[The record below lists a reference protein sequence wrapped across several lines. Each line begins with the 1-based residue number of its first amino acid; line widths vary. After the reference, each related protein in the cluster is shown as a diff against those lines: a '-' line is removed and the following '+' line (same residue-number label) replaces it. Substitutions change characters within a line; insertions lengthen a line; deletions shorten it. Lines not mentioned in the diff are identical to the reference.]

1 LKWFSSK
8 EKPFIKDL
16 NIKVNNGKI
25 LTIFG
30 SSGIGKSSLINVI
43 AGVYESNLLFT
54 GDIILNNK
62 KITNTLP
69 EKRKIGLLL
78 QDGVLFPHLSV
89 EQNLIFGIKK
99 SLTNKEKYLLINE
112 HLIKANMDFTDSDQ
126 NTLDRH
132 FYTMISYSKKLN
144 DDWSAHP
151 SVLVK
156 TTSLNNQV
164 DANINF
170 KLKNKLWFGTSYRQD
185 FGPTI
190 YVGID
195 FGKLLSVYSFDI
207 STNEVADYSSGSHEF
222 TLGYDFIPDLEEEVK
237 NIDKE
242 ELLNDREDAKMK
254 KTQDTEF
261 VKGLMLLDIYSK
273 AIERTTPQR

>member
-1 LKWFSSK
+1 MLELRNISLKWFSSK

-30 SSGIGKSSLINVI
+30 SSGIGKSSLINII

-112 HLIKANMDFTDSDQ
+112 HLIKANMEGFENRYP
-126 NTLDRH
+126 NTLSGGQKSRVACLRAILSEPDALLLDEPFSSIDPEQRNS
-132 FYTMISYSKKLN
+132 FRLFV
-144 DDWSAHP
+144 A
-151 SVLVK
+151 
-156 TTSLNNQV
+156 NQV
-164 DANINF
+164 REKKIPCILVTHDESD
-170 KLKNKLWFGTSYRQD
+170 KLISDYRPLNLNKF
-185 FGPTI
+185 
-190 YVGID
+190 
-195 FGKLLSVYSFDI
+195 
-207 STNEVADYSSGSHEF
+207 SS
-222 TLGYDFIPDLEEEVK
+222 
-237 NIDKE
+237 
-242 ELLNDREDAKMK
+242 
-254 KTQDTEF
+254 
-261 VKGLMLLDIYSK
+261 
-273 AIERTTPQR
+273 

>member
-1 LKWFSSK
+1 MLELRNISLKWFSSK
-8 EKPFIKDL
+8 EKPFIKNL

-99 SLTNKEKYLLINE
+99 ILTNKEKYLLINE
-112 HLIKANMDFTDSDQ
+112 HLIKANMEGFENRYP
-126 NTLDRH
+126 NTLSGGQKSRVACLRA
-132 FYTMISYSKKLN
+132 ILSE
-144 DDWSAHP
+144 P
-151 SVLVK
+151 
-156 TTSLNNQV
+156 
-164 DANINF
+164 DA
-170 KLKNKLWFGTSYRQD
+170 L
-185 FGPTI
+185 
-190 YVGID
+190 
-195 FGKLLSVYSFDI
+195 
-207 STNEVADYSSGSHEF
+207 
-222 TLGYDFIPDLEEEVK
+222 
-237 NIDKE
+237 
-242 ELLNDREDAKMK
+242 
-254 KTQDTEF
+254 
-261 VKGLMLLDIYSK
+261 LLDEPFSSIDP
-273 AIERTTPQR
+273 EQRNSFRLFVVNQIREKKIPCILVTHDESDKLISDYRPLDLNKFSS

>member
-1 LKWFSSK
+1 MKWFSSK

-112 HLIKANMDFTDSDQ
+112 HLIEANMEGFENRYP
-126 NTLDRH
+126 NTLSGGQKSRVACLRA
-132 FYTMISYSKKLN
+132 ILSE
-144 DDWSAHP
+144 P
-151 SVLVK
+151 
-156 TTSLNNQV
+156 
-164 DANINF
+164 DA
-170 KLKNKLWFGTSYRQD
+170 L
-185 FGPTI
+185 
-190 YVGID
+190 
-195 FGKLLSVYSFDI
+195 
-207 STNEVADYSSGSHEF
+207 
-222 TLGYDFIPDLEEEVK
+222 
-237 NIDKE
+237 
-242 ELLNDREDAKMK
+242 
-254 KTQDTEF
+254 
-261 VKGLMLLDIYSK
+261 LLDEPFSSIDP
-273 AIERTTPQR
+273 EQRNSFRLFVVNQIREKKIPCILVTHDESDKLISDYRPLDLNKFSS

>member
-1 LKWFSSK
+1 MLELRNISLKWFSSK

-30 SSGIGKSSLINVI
+30 SSGIGKSSLINVV

-112 HLIKANMDFTDSDQ
+112 HLIEANMEGFENRYP
-126 NTLDRH
+126 NTLSGGQKSRVACLRAILSEPDALLLDEPFSSIDPEQRNS
-132 FYTMISYSKKLN
+132 FRLFV
-144 DDWSAHP
+144 A
-151 SVLVK
+151 
-156 TTSLNNQV
+156 NQV
-164 DANINF
+164 REKKIPCILVTHDESD
-170 KLKNKLWFGTSYRQD
+170 KL
-185 FGPTI
+185 
-190 YVGID
+190 
-195 FGKLLSVYSFDI
+195 I
-207 STNEVADYSSGSHEF
+207 SDYSP
-222 TLGYDFIPDLEEEVK
+222 LDLNK
-237 NIDKE
+237 
-242 ELLNDREDAKMK
+242 
-254 KTQDTEF
+254 F
-261 VKGLMLLDIYSK
+261 SS
-273 AIERTTPQR
+273 

>member
-1 LKWFSSK
+1 MLELRNISLKWFSSK

-30 SSGIGKSSLINVI
+30 SSGIGKSSLINII

-112 HLIKANMDFTDSDQ
+112 HLINANMEGFENRYP
-126 NTLDRH
+126 NTLSGGQKAR
-132 FYTMISYSKKLN
+132 IACLRAILSE
-144 DDWSAHP
+144 P
-151 SVLVK
+151 
-156 TTSLNNQV
+156 
-164 DANINF
+164 DA
-170 KLKNKLWFGTSYRQD
+170 L
-185 FGPTI
+185 
-190 YVGID
+190 
-195 FGKLLSVYSFDI
+195 
-207 STNEVADYSSGSHEF
+207 
-222 TLGYDFIPDLEEEVK
+222 
-237 NIDKE
+237 
-242 ELLNDREDAKMK
+242 
-254 KTQDTEF
+254 
-261 VKGLMLLDIYSK
+261 LLDEPFLSIDP
-273 AIERTTPQR
+273 EQRNSFRLFVVNQIREKKIPCILVTHDESDKLISDYQPLDLIKFSP

>member
-1 LKWFSSK
+1 MLELRNISLKWFSSQ

-54 GDIILNNK
+54 GDIVLNNK

-112 HLIKANMDFTDSDQ
+112 HLIEANMEGFENRYP
-126 NTLDRH
+126 NTLSGGQKSRVACLRAILSEPDALLLDEPFSSIDPEQRNS
-132 FYTMISYSKKLN
+132 FRLFV
-144 DDWSAHP
+144 A
-151 SVLVK
+151 
-156 TTSLNNQV
+156 NQV
-164 DANINF
+164 REKKIPCILVTHDESD
-170 KLKNKLWFGTSYRQD
+170 KL
-185 FGPTI
+185 
-190 YVGID
+190 
-195 FGKLLSVYSFDI
+195 I
-207 STNEVADYSSGSHEF
+207 SDYSP
-222 TLGYDFIPDLEEEVK
+222 LDLNK
-237 NIDKE
+237 
-242 ELLNDREDAKMK
+242 
-254 KTQDTEF
+254 F
-261 VKGLMLLDIYSK
+261 SS
-273 AIERTTPQR
+273 

>member
-30 SSGIGKSSLINVI
+30 SSGIGKSSLINII

-112 HLIKANMDFTDSDQ
+112 HLIKANMEGFENRYP
-126 NTLDRH
+126 NTLSGGQKSRVACLRAILSEPDALLLDEPFSSIDPEQRNS
-132 FYTMISYSKKLN
+132 FRLFV
-144 DDWSAHP
+144 A
-151 SVLVK
+151 
-156 TTSLNNQV
+156 NQV
-164 DANINF
+164 REKKIPCILVTHDESD
-170 KLKNKLWFGTSYRQD
+170 KL
-185 FGPTI
+185 
-190 YVGID
+190 
-195 FGKLLSVYSFDI
+195 I
-207 STNEVADYSSGSHEF
+207 SDYSP
-222 TLGYDFIPDLEEEVK
+222 LDLNK
-237 NIDKE
+237 
-242 ELLNDREDAKMK
+242 
-254 KTQDTEF
+254 F
-261 VKGLMLLDIYSK
+261 SS
-273 AIERTTPQR
+273 

>member
-1 LKWFSSK
+1 MLELRNISLKWFSSK

-112 HLIKANMDFTDSDQ
+112 HLIEANMEGFENRYP
-126 NTLDRH
+126 NTLSGGQKSRVACLRAILSEPDALLLDEPFSSIDPEQRNS
-132 FYTMISYSKKLN
+132 FRLFV
-144 DDWSAHP
+144 A
-151 SVLVK
+151 
-156 TTSLNNQV
+156 NQV
-164 DANINF
+164 REKKIPCILVTHDESD
-170 KLKNKLWFGTSYRQD
+170 KL
-185 FGPTI
+185 
-190 YVGID
+190 
-195 FGKLLSVYSFDI
+195 I
-207 STNEVADYSSGSHEF
+207 SDYSP
-222 TLGYDFIPDLEEEVK
+222 LDLNK
-237 NIDKE
+237 
-242 ELLNDREDAKMK
+242 
-254 KTQDTEF
+254 F
-261 VKGLMLLDIYSK
+261 SS
-273 AIERTTPQR
+273 

>member
-1 LKWFSSK
+1 MLELRNISLKWFSSK

-112 HLIKANMDFTDSDQ
+112 HLIEANMEGFENRYP
-126 NTLDRH
+126 NTLSGGQKSRVACLRAILSEPDALLLDEPFSSIDPEQRNS
-132 FYTMISYSKKLN
+132 FRLFV
-144 DDWSAHP
+144 A
-151 SVLVK
+151 
-156 TTSLNNQV
+156 NQV
-164 DANINF
+164 REKKIPCILVTHDESD
-170 KLKNKLWFGTSYRQD
+170 KLISDYQPLDLNKF
-185 FGPTI
+185 
-190 YVGID
+190 
-195 FGKLLSVYSFDI
+195 
-207 STNEVADYSSGSHEF
+207 SS
-222 TLGYDFIPDLEEEVK
+222 
-237 NIDKE
+237 
-242 ELLNDREDAKMK
+242 
-254 KTQDTEF
+254 
-261 VKGLMLLDIYSK
+261 
-273 AIERTTPQR
+273 

>member
-1 LKWFSSK
+1 MLELRNISLKWFSSK
-8 EKPFIKDL
+8 EKPFIKNL

-99 SLTNKEKYLLINE
+99 NLTNKEKYLLINE
-112 HLIKANMDFTDSDQ
+112 HLIKANMEGFENRYP
-126 NTLDRH
+126 NTLSGGQKSRVACLRA
-132 FYTMISYSKKLN
+132 ILSE
-144 DDWSAHP
+144 P
-151 SVLVK
+151 
-156 TTSLNNQV
+156 
-164 DANINF
+164 DA
-170 KLKNKLWFGTSYRQD
+170 L
-185 FGPTI
+185 
-190 YVGID
+190 
-195 FGKLLSVYSFDI
+195 
-207 STNEVADYSSGSHEF
+207 
-222 TLGYDFIPDLEEEVK
+222 
-237 NIDKE
+237 
-242 ELLNDREDAKMK
+242 
-254 KTQDTEF
+254 
-261 VKGLMLLDIYSK
+261 LLDEPFSSIDP
-273 AIERTTPQR
+273 EQRNSFRLFVVNQIREKKIPCILVTHDESDKLISDYRPLDLNKFSS

>member
-1 LKWFSSK
+1 MKWFSSK

-30 SSGIGKSSLINVI
+30 SSGIGKSSLINII

-54 GDIILNNK
+54 GDIVLNNK

-112 HLIKANMDFTDSDQ
+112 HLIKANMEGFENRYP
-126 NTLDRH
+126 NTLSGGQKSRVACLRAILSEPDALLLDEPFSSIDPEQRNS
-132 FYTMISYSKKLN
+132 FRLFV
-144 DDWSAHP
+144 A
-151 SVLVK
+151 
-156 TTSLNNQV
+156 NQV
-164 DANINF
+164 REKKIPCILVTHDESD
-170 KLKNKLWFGTSYRQD
+170 KLISDYRPLDLNKF
-185 FGPTI
+185 
-190 YVGID
+190 
-195 FGKLLSVYSFDI
+195 
-207 STNEVADYSSGSHEF
+207 SS
-222 TLGYDFIPDLEEEVK
+222 
-237 NIDKE
+237 
-242 ELLNDREDAKMK
+242 
-254 KTQDTEF
+254 
-261 VKGLMLLDIYSK
+261 
-273 AIERTTPQR
+273 

>member
-1 LKWFSSK
+1 MLELRNISLKWFSSK

-30 SSGIGKSSLINVI
+30 SSGIGKSSLINII

-112 HLIKANMDFTDSDQ
+112 HLIKANMEGFENRYP
-126 NTLDRH
+126 NTLSGGQKSRVACLRAILSEPDALLLDEPFSSIDPEQRNS
-132 FYTMISYSKKLN
+132 FRLFV
-144 DDWSAHP
+144 A
-151 SVLVK
+151 
-156 TTSLNNQV
+156 NQV
-164 DANINF
+164 REKKIPCILVTHDESD
-170 KLKNKLWFGTSYRQD
+170 KL
-185 FGPTI
+185 
-190 YVGID
+190 
-195 FGKLLSVYSFDI
+195 I
-207 STNEVADYSSGSHEF
+207 SDYSP
-222 TLGYDFIPDLEEEVK
+222 LDLNK
-237 NIDKE
+237 
-242 ELLNDREDAKMK
+242 
-254 KTQDTEF
+254 F
-261 VKGLMLLDIYSK
+261 SY
-273 AIERTTPQR
+273 

>member
-1 LKWFSSK
+1 LLELRNISLKWFSSK

-112 HLIKANMDFTDSDQ
+112 HLIEANMEGFENRYP
-126 NTLDRH
+126 NTLSGGQKSRVACLRAILSEPDALLLDEPFSSIDPEQRNS
-132 FYTMISYSKKLN
+132 FRLFV
-144 DDWSAHP
+144 A
-151 SVLVK
+151 
-156 TTSLNNQV
+156 NQV
-164 DANINF
+164 REKKIPCILVTHDESD
-170 KLKNKLWFGTSYRQD
+170 KLISDYRPLDLNKF
-185 FGPTI
+185 
-190 YVGID
+190 
-195 FGKLLSVYSFDI
+195 
-207 STNEVADYSSGSHEF
+207 SS
-222 TLGYDFIPDLEEEVK
+222 
-237 NIDKE
+237 
-242 ELLNDREDAKMK
+242 
-254 KTQDTEF
+254 
-261 VKGLMLLDIYSK
+261 
-273 AIERTTPQR
+273 

>member
-1 LKWFSSK
+1 LLELRNISLKWFSSK

-30 SSGIGKSSLINVI
+30 SSGIGKSSLINVV

-112 HLIKANMDFTDSDQ
+112 HLIKANMEGFENRYP
-126 NTLDRH
+126 NTLSGGQKSRVACLRAILSEPDALLLDEPFSSIDPEQRNS
-132 FYTMISYSKKLN
+132 FRLFV
-144 DDWSAHP
+144 A
-151 SVLVK
+151 
-156 TTSLNNQV
+156 NQV
-164 DANINF
+164 REKKIPCILVTHDESD
-170 KLKNKLWFGTSYRQD
+170 KL
-185 FGPTI
+185 
-190 YVGID
+190 
-195 FGKLLSVYSFDI
+195 I
-207 STNEVADYSSGSHEF
+207 SDYSP
-222 TLGYDFIPDLEEEVK
+222 LDLNK
-237 NIDKE
+237 
-242 ELLNDREDAKMK
+242 
-254 KTQDTEF
+254 F
-261 VKGLMLLDIYSK
+261 SS
-273 AIERTTPQR
+273 

>member
-1 LKWFSSK
+1 MLELRNISLKWFSSK
-8 EKPFIKDL
+8 EKPFIKNL

-112 HLIKANMDFTDSDQ
+112 HLIKANMEGFENRYP
-126 NTLDRH
+126 NTLSGGQKSRVACLRA
-132 FYTMISYSKKLN
+132 ILSE
-144 DDWSAHP
+144 P
-151 SVLVK
+151 
-156 TTSLNNQV
+156 
-164 DANINF
+164 DA
-170 KLKNKLWFGTSYRQD
+170 L
-185 FGPTI
+185 
-190 YVGID
+190 
-195 FGKLLSVYSFDI
+195 
-207 STNEVADYSSGSHEF
+207 
-222 TLGYDFIPDLEEEVK
+222 
-237 NIDKE
+237 
-242 ELLNDREDAKMK
+242 
-254 KTQDTEF
+254 
-261 VKGLMLLDIYSK
+261 LLDEPFSSIDP
-273 AIERTTPQR
+273 EQRNSFRLFVVNQIREKKIPCILVTHDESDKLISDYRPLDLNKFSC

>member
-1 LKWFSSK
+1 MLELRNISLKWFSSK

-30 SSGIGKSSLINVI
+30 SSGIGKSSLINVV

-112 HLIKANMDFTDSDQ
+112 HLIKANMEGFENRYP
-126 NTLDRH
+126 NTLSGGQKSRVACLRA
-132 FYTMISYSKKLN
+132 ILSE
-144 DDWSAHP
+144 P
-151 SVLVK
+151 
-156 TTSLNNQV
+156 
-164 DANINF
+164 DA
-170 KLKNKLWFGTSYRQD
+170 L
-185 FGPTI
+185 
-190 YVGID
+190 
-195 FGKLLSVYSFDI
+195 
-207 STNEVADYSSGSHEF
+207 
-222 TLGYDFIPDLEEEVK
+222 
-237 NIDKE
+237 
-242 ELLNDREDAKMK
+242 
-254 KTQDTEF
+254 
-261 VKGLMLLDIYSK
+261 LLDEPFSSIDP
-273 AIERTTPQR
+273 EQRNSFRLFVVNQIREKKIPCILVTHDESDKLISDYQPLDLYKFSS

>member
-1 LKWFSSK
+1 MLELRNISLKWFSSK

-99 SLTNKEKYLLINE
+99 NLTNKEKYLLINE
-112 HLIKANMDFTDSDQ
+112 HLINANMEGFENRYP
-126 NTLDRH
+126 NTLSGGQKAR
-132 FYTMISYSKKLN
+132 IACLR
-144 DDWSAHP
+144 A
-151 SVLVK
+151 
-156 TTSLNNQV
+156 
-164 DANINF
+164 I
-170 KLKNKLWFGTSYRQD
+170 
-185 FGPTI
+185 
-190 YVGID
+190 
-195 FGKLLSVYSFDI
+195 LS
-207 STNEVADYSSGSHEF
+207 EPAA
-222 TLGYDFIPDLEEEVK
+222 L
-237 NIDKE
+237 
-242 ELLNDREDAKMK
+242 
-254 KTQDTEF
+254 
-261 VKGLMLLDIYSK
+261 LLDEPFLSIDP
-273 AIERTTPQR
+273 EQRNSFRLFVVNQIREKKIPCILVTHDESDKLISDYQPLDLMKFSP

>member
-1 LKWFSSK
+1 MLELRNISLKWFSSK

-30 SSGIGKSSLINVI
+30 SSGIGKSSLINVV

-112 HLIKANMDFTDSDQ
+112 HLIEANMEGFENRYP
-126 NTLDRH
+126 NTLSGGQKSRVACLRAILSEPDALLLDEPFSSIDPEQRNS
-132 FYTMISYSKKLN
+132 FRLFV
-144 DDWSAHP
+144 A
-151 SVLVK
+151 
-156 TTSLNNQV
+156 NQV
-164 DANINF
+164 REKKIPCILVTHDESD
-170 KLKNKLWFGTSYRQD
+170 KLISDYRPLDLNKF
-185 FGPTI
+185 
-190 YVGID
+190 
-195 FGKLLSVYSFDI
+195 
-207 STNEVADYSSGSHEF
+207 SS
-222 TLGYDFIPDLEEEVK
+222 
-237 NIDKE
+237 
-242 ELLNDREDAKMK
+242 
-254 KTQDTEF
+254 
-261 VKGLMLLDIYSK
+261 
-273 AIERTTPQR
+273 